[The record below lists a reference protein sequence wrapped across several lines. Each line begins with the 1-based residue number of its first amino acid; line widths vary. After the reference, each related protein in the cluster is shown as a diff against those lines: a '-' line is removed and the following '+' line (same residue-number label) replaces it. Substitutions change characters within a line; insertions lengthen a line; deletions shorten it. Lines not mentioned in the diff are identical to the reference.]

1 MFDLHHHIPGCLAP
15 PPPFVPS
22 SFRAEPVSNEHV
34 IFFPGG
40 KAMVFDWGVE
50 SFAKNVL
57 SVVIAGGVL
66 VGAGVGALIWAD
78 KRLKKQA
85 PSAVTVQRAHVP
97 KDDAEEEVDT
107 DSEEESLEDN

>member
-1 MFDLHHHIPGCLAP
+1 MFDLHHHIPGCLEP
-15 PPPFVPS
+15 PSFLPT

-66 VGAGVGALIWAD
+66 VGAGVGALIWAEN
-78 KRLKKQA
+78 RLKRQA

-97 KDDAEEEVDT
+97 KDGDEEVDT
-107 DSEEESLEDN
+107 DSEEESVEDN